1 MGIEGQFAGLTIR
14 ARREPALA
22 VNGRGR
28 GYLSEI
34 RRFAMLERD
43 QEYNLAKRWREL
55 GDRDAANQLVT
66 SHLRLAVR
74 IAMGYRG
81 YGLPVSEIIAEGN
94 VGLMQALNRFEPEKG
109 FRFATY
115 AMWWIRASIH
125 DYILRSWSLVKI
137 GTTANQKKLFF
148 KLRSAKNKIAALESG
163 DLHPDQVALIAKNL
177 DVTSEDVV
185 DMNRRLGG
193 DKSINAPMHGDGEAG
208 EWQDRLVDQSP
219 SPEAIVVEQD
229 ETDRRLKALTAA
241 IDVLDDRERRIF
253 EARRL
258 VDEPLTLEDLAASFN
273 VSRERIRQIEARAFE
288 KVRKAAKNIATQAA
302 LAVPAAFSA

>member
-1 MGIEGQFAGLTIR
+1 MGIEGQFAGITALTR
-14 ARREPALA
+14 PQPAF
-22 VNGRGR
+22 VRNGRGK
-28 GYLSEI
+28 GYLDDI

-43 QEYNLAKRWREL
+43 QEYRLAKRWREH

-66 SHLRLAVR
+66 SHLRLAAKV
-74 IAMGYRG
+74 AMGYRG
-81 YGLPVSEIIAEGN
+81 YGLPVSEIISEGN

-115 AMWWIRASIH
+115 AIWWIRASIQ

-137 GTTANQKKLFF
+137 GTTVNQKRLFF
-148 KLRSAKNKIAALESG
+148 KLRSAKSKIAAFESG
-163 DLHPDQVALIAKNL
+163 DLHPDQVALIAKDL
-177 DVTSEDVV
+177 DVTDQDVV

-193 DKSINAPMHGDGEAG
+193 DKSINAPLHDDGQTG
-208 EWQDRLVDQSP
+208 EWQDHLVDQSP

-229 ETDRRLKALTAA
+229 EKDYRHKALIAA

-253 EARRL
+253 EARHL
-258 VDEPLTLEDLAASFN
+258 ADEPLTLEDLAAQFD

-288 KVRKAAKNIATQAA
+288 KVRKAARN
-302 LAVPAAFSA
+302 LAVKAPAAMLEAWSA